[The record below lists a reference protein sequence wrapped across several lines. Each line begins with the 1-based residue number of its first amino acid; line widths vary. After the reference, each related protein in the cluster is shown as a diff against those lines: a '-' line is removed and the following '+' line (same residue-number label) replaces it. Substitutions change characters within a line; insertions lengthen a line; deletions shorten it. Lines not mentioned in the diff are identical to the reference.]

1 MADVVEVAS
10 SGRAKCRGCTKPIA
24 KGELRFGEK
33 VPNPFAE
40 GDEEGGVE
48 LTYWFH
54 VACAA
59 YRRCERFVTLTP
71 EQLAD
76 IPEATLL
83 KERAELGVKHHRL
96 PRITRIER
104 AKSGR
109 AKCRHCKE
117 VIEAGLPRIVLG
129 FWEEGR
135 FGPSGFVHLTCAK
148 AYFETEA
155 ITPWLMHADP
165 EGTAAMAEDIGAAL
179 TQGA

>member
-24 KGELRFGEK
+24 KGELRFGERA
-33 VPNPFAE
+33 PNPFAD
-40 GDEEGGVE
+40 GEEVE

-71 EQLAD
+71 EQLEG
-76 IPEATLL
+76 IPDVAVL
-83 KERAELGVKHHRL
+83 KERAELGVAHHRV
-96 PRITRIER
+96 PRIDGLER

-109 AKCRHCKE
+109 AKCKHCKE
-117 VIEAGLPRIVLG
+117 TIDAGLARIKLG

-135 FGPSGFVHLTCAK
+135 FGPMGFVHLTCAP
-148 AYFETEA
+148 AYFETKE
-155 ITPWLMHADP
+155 ITPWLVHASP
-165 EGTAAMAEDIGAAL
+165 EESAEMADDVKAAL
-179 TQGA
+179 A